1 MMSYL
6 KLTNFE
12 LSRFFKIYVVLIGVT
27 LVMQI
32 LGVVFTANNYMGEI
46 EEQLSTGSTVELAIL
61 GWGKFS
67 FDFIT
72 RGFWFSAP
80 ILLCIASLLIYV
92 FFIWYRD
99 WLGKNTFA
107 YRLLM
112 LPTARLNVFLAK
124 ATAIFLMVL
133 GLISIQLVFLT
144 IENELMKMIV
154 PSTFREDLTI
164 NEIIY
169 GFDYLRVLYPVSLI
183 QFFIN
188 YGIGFMAVMV
198 VFTGIL
204 FERSF
209 RWKGIILGVLFAGIS
224 LNVFF
229 LPILIDEIILNHF
242 FYRTELFFL
251 MFISG
256 LIVIAGSIW
265 MSNYLLNKK
274 IRV

>member
-1 MMSYL
+1 MMRYL

-12 LSRFFKIYVVLIGVT
+12 LSRFFKIYMVLIGIT
-27 LVMQI
+27 LVMQT
-32 LGVVFTANNYMGEI
+32 LSVVWTANNYLGEI
-46 EEQLSTGSTVELAIL
+46 NEQLSSGSTVEEAIN
-61 GWGKFS
+61 GWGLFS

-80 ILLCIASLLIYV
+80 ILLCIVSLLIYV

-99 WLGKNTFA
+99 WFGKNTFA

-124 ATAIFLMVL
+124 ASAIFLMVL
-133 GLISIQLVFLT
+133 GLISVQLVFLT
-144 IENELMKMIV
+144 LENELMKMIV
-154 PSTFREDLTI
+154 PNTFREDLTI
-164 NEIIY
+164 NEIINS
-169 GFDYLRVLYPVSLI
+169 FDYLRVLFPVSLI

-188 YGIGFMAVMV
+188 YGIGFMAVIV

-209 RWKGIILGVLFAGIS
+209 RLKGIILGVLFFGIS
-224 LNVFF
+224 LIVFF
-229 LPILIDEIILNHF
+229 LPILLHETILNHF
-242 FYRTELFFL
+242 FYPTELFIL